1 MSEEVQSKMQQKVTE
16 SLNDMFD
23 QVIADRKKHYVENP
37 KEIPERKDADA
48 IISKWANTNAV
59 IAGAA
64 GLVPGPWGMLA
75 ALPEIITVIRNQTK
89 MIFDLC
95 LALGQHKHMRS
106 ELVIGILMSSVG
118 AGGGSLIAV
127 QGGKL
132 LVKRASL
139 RVMQKIIA
147 MLGGKVTQQLLKSMV
162 GKWLPIVGAAAMAAW
177 ARYTT
182 KKLGEQA
189 VELLS
194 KEIVDGGEA
203 FDEAETTVQ
212 AAPEVSAS
220 PSARA
225 AIEVAKIRA
234 LTNVMLADQE
244 VAAAELEYLR
254 PLVDSSELSAAEREL
269 LGAAVSQRRALEVD
283 YSVFRNAP
291 DDAAGLLIS
300 MVALA
305 RRDGNVHLAER
316 LYIKQVARLLGFS
329 DGDVNAALEA
339 DMPRASSAPTPVAVP
354 WRIQGTVP
362 DPQFRVPV
370 PLAVAGS
377 ATVLGAWGEAIPWIA
392 DQAGRIAL
400 DGLARSSTSI
410 ALAWSQSADLAR
422 SIQEALDTLLRPH
435 QMHVLSVDRV
445 EVQVSPEGMAAL
457 ERVAR

>member
-1 MSEEVQSKMQQKVTE
+1 
-16 SLNDMFD
+16 MFD

-189 VELLS
+189 VELL
-194 KEIVDGGEA
+194 
-203 FDEAETTVQ
+203 DEAETTVQ
-212 AAPEVSAS
+212 ASPEVSAS

-254 PLVDSSELSAAEREL
+254 PLVESSELSAAERER

-339 DMPRASSAPTPVAVP
+339 DMPRASAAPTPVAVP

-422 SIQEALDTLLRPH
+422 SIQETLDTLLRPH
-435 QMHVLSVDRV
+435 QMHVLSVERV